1 MLSLR
6 TFVNDV
12 IAFANP
18 VMSVTERELKVNGFM
33 TTLSSSQSLFVPPP
47 TPQVS
52 VASSSRASSK
62 TSTGECGRCMY
73 VIKKKTGESEV
84 CGKNARNVI
93 GDKWFC
99 GTEKSGHYASE
110 RKKAGSAPQPV
121 VFTSGTLPVSSV
133 LPKKEAVTK
142 SRNVLESTILARIS
156 GITQSSTNS
165 AVKPTRVAGTDFFTL
180 NPSRILID
188 HKSNQAYGVLDVN
201 NRDIHP
207 LTQENLAFL
216 KANNIAVR
224 GGLEDE
230 EADSQP
236 LEEADEDEL
245 EEEEPEEEVA

>member
-1 MLSLR
+1 M
-6 TFVNDV
+6 NDV

-33 TTLSSSQSLFVPPP
+33 ATLSSSPSLFAPPP

-121 VFTSGTLPVSSV
+121 VFTSGSALPVSSV
-133 LPKKEAVTK
+133 LPKKEPVTK
-142 SRNVLESTILARIS
+142 SGTALASKIFARIS

-236 LEEADEDEL
+236 LEELEEEEL
-245 EEEEPEEEVA
+245 EEEEPEGEDA